1 MFTLLK
7 FHKGEW
13 IMMTK
18 SLKMFGSVLLAA
30 AFLTGCQAN
39 YHKQAVQD
47 DTGDRVTLGKV
58 QKEIRIGM
66 SGADVAQALGSPNIV
81 TTDDQR
87 REVWVYDKIST
98 EYVYSNSSGGVNALL
113 IGLGSDLVGGGGT
126 GVSGSSGAKSTTQ
139 RTMTIIIRFDES
151 GKVRDF
157 SYNTSSF

>member
-1 MFTLLK
+1 MA
-7 FHKGEW
+7 
-13 IMMTK
+13 TK
-18 SLKMFGSVLLAA
+18 SLCILGSFLVASA
-30 AFLTGCQAN
+30 MLTGCQAN

-47 DTGDRVTLGKV
+47 DTGDRITIGKV

-81 TTDDQR
+81 TTDDQH

-113 IGLGSDLVGGGGT
+113 IGLGSDVAGGGGA
-126 GVSGSSGAKSTTQ
+126 GMSGSSGAKSTTQ
-139 RTMTIIIRFDES
+139 RTMTIIIRYNKE

-157 SYNTSSF
+157 SYNSSSF